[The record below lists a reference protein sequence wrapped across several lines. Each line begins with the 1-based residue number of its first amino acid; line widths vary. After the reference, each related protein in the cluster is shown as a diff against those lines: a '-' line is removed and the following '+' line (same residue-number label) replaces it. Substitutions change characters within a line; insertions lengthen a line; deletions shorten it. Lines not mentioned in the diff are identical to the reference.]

1 MLKIIIQSQLKTV
14 NFILSKEVVAACWYT
29 ESKQLIADSKLRFK
43 KRNSFMH
50 KNGIVSGNGHLKL
63 NVIKILR
70 WLEIVTYGYVLMGGE
85 NHSLSLDGTV
95 MVSKNWQTIAEQ
107 VIIIFMTQQAF
118 ILTVLL
124 AKTTLKYSFRGL

>member
-1 MLKIIIQSQLKTV
+1 M
-14 NFILSKEVVAACWYT
+14 
-29 ESKQLIADSKLRFK
+29 
-43 KRNSFMH
+43 
-50 KNGIVSGNGHLKL
+50 
-63 NVIKILR
+63 NVIKTLR
-70 WLEIVTYGYVLMGGE
+70 WLEIVTNGYVLMGGE
-85 NHSLSLDGTV
+85 NHSLSLDSTV

>member
-43 KRNSFMH
+43 KRNS
-50 KNGIVSGNGHLKL
+50 LKL
-63 NVIKILR
+63 NVIKTLR

-85 NHSLSLDGTV
+85 NHSLSLDSTV